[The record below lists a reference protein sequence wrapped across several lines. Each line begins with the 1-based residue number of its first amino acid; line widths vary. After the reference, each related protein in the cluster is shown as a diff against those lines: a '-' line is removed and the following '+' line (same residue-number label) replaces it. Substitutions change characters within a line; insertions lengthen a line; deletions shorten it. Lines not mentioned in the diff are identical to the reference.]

1 VDSSRARRLF
11 AAGAGLGLAVAVV
24 TALGPLET
32 GPDEAA
38 VVARVGDGVVTRDAL
53 DRALAALAED
63 KRNPIDAAERARV
76 LDRLIDEEAL
86 VQRGIQLGLP
96 ESDLAVRKAIVDAML
111 QFAAA
116 DSAAKTPTDAE
127 LRAFYDGRPDLF
139 REASAL
145 RIEAVVLPAYR
156 MDAMA
161 QIGAAVREGR
171 SLVESARSA
180 GGTPLPF
187 PATAIPRERIAGVA
201 GPTVARIAET
211 LRVGEVAGAAGDDG
225 RLYIV
230 RLAGTAPGARRD
242 FEAVRDSVEEM
253 WRRVENERAVDAYL
267 KGLRRELRV
276 RKATP

>member
-1 VDSSRARRLF
+1 MDSSLARRLF
-11 AAGAGLGLAVAVV
+11 AAGAALGLGAAVV

-32 GPDEAA
+32 GPDDATVA
-38 VVARVGDGVVTRDAL
+38 ARVGDGVVTREAL
-53 DRALAALAED
+53 DRAMAALAED

-86 VQRGIQLGLP
+86 VQRGIQLGLA

-116 DSAAKTPTDAE
+116 ESAAKTPSDGE
-127 LRAFYDGRPDLF
+127 LRAFYDSRPDLF
-139 REASAL
+139 RAEPAL
-145 RIEAVVLPAYR
+145 ALEAVVLPVYR
-156 MDAMA
+156 MDAMSR
-161 QIGAAVREGR
+161 IGAAV
-171 SLVESARSA
+171 SA
-180 GGTPLPF
+180 GKALDEAAAAEGGTALPLP
-187 PATAIPRERIAGVA
+187 TAALPRERIAGVA

-211 LRVGEVAGAAGDDG
+211 LKPGEVAGAAGDDG

-230 RLAGTAPGARRD
+230 RLAGTAPGARQD
-242 FEAVRDSVEEM
+242 FASVRDAVEEA

-276 RKATP
+276 RKAAP